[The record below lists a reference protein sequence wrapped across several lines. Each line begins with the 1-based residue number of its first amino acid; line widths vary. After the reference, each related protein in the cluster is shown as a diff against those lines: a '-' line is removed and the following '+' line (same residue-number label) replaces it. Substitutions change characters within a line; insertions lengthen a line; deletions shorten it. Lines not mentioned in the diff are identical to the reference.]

1 MTARVLRVLRLGKAC
16 TLSSVFP
23 ALLISSS
30 VFGHV
35 VPTADLPR
43 IALVGSSVSDA

>member
-1 MTARVLRVLRLGKAC
+1 
-16 TLSSVFP
+16 
-23 ALLISSS
+23 